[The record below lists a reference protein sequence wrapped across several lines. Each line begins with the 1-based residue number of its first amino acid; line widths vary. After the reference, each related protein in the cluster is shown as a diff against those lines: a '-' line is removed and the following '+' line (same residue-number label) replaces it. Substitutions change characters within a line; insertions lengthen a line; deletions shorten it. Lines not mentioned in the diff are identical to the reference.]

1 MSAVARESLVVARQ
15 QSLFPN
21 SEAGILSFV
30 RFIYTLECSLSK
42 GISPRLLQWS
52 ICREGHSSI
61 SKTGSR
67 VEVMWDTVF
76 FFLNIETPPPANT
89 QFPIRGGNKHTDST
103 EMVGGERKAKKRKEN
118 IEKKGVRVKC
128 FILVAGIQR
137 ELFHSTFSYILTLRG
152 FS

>member
-1 MSAVARESLVVARQ
+1 MSAVACESLVVARQ

-67 VEVMWDTVF
+67 VEIMWDTVF
-76 FFLNIETPPPANT
+76 FFLNIATPPPPNT
-89 QFPIRGGNKHTDST
+89 QFPIRGRNKHTDST
-103 EMVGGERKAKKRKEN
+103 EMVGERAKGQEKERKYRKGSGACEVFYSCCRD
-118 IEKKGVRVKC
+118 I
-128 FILVAGIQR
+128 A
-137 ELFHSTFSYILTLRG
+137 
-152 FS
+152 